1 MTPDILTRSGHY
13 FDFICPERCHIDIET
28 IAHALAHICR
38 FTGHTSSF
46 YSVAQ
51 HSVLVSHLVPPQ
63 HALAGLL
70 HDAAEAYIG
79 DVAAP
84 LKALLPDYKAIEAR
98 VEAAVLSHFG
108 LSPTLPPEVKHADLC
123 ALATEQRDLMPP
135 HHATPWA
142 CIQGITPSDRATVPL
157 EPYIARKLFL
167 ARWHELVTT
176 AERRHSKRTAIHKAT
191 DWSAA

>member
-1 MTPDILTRSGHY
+1 MSTILTRCGHV
-13 FDFICPERCHIDIET
+13 FNLLAPAHSRIDIDT

-51 HSVLVSHLVPPQ
+51 HSVLVSRLLPPE

-79 DVAAP
+79 DVSSP
-84 LKALLPDYKAIEAR
+84 LKALLPDYQAIEAS
-98 VEAAVLSHFG
+98 VEAAVRNRFG
-108 LSPTLPPEVKHADLC
+108 LSALLPPAVKLADLC

-135 HHATPWA
+135 HDATPWA
-142 CIQGITPSDRATVPL
+142 CLQGISPHPDPVVPQ

-167 ARWHELVTT
+167 ARFYTLSAGVD
-176 AERRHSKRTAIHKAT
+176 RRHWRRAEGSKLV